1 VIPNIDIKRLRAFLL
16 VAKSGSLRSASSEL
30 HISIPAV
37 SIQIRKLEQELG
49 VELFERNGRKLV
61 LSPTGQMFRAEAE
74 NALEAFNRAIES
86 VLPTASKSGRIS
98 LAMNN
103 DLARYYSGQITTFMK
118 SYPAVDISLRVRGSL
133 GTLGMVVD
141 GDVDIG
147 IGYFGDVP
155 PEIAKRVLGKS
166 SFSLVCSSK
175 HPLARKRHPTLQE
188 IGAHRIIT
196 LPTPTN
202 MGRRIARTFSDAGV
216 NPVGVVEAGN
226 CETSREFAEKG
237 IGVAIIHTAC
247 LGKKWPKG
255 VARIELGTMFGSV
268 DIAVIHRANR
278 RLSRPH
284 VDFLDSIGEP

>member
-1 VIPNIDIKRLRAFLL
+1 MLPNVDIKRLRAFLI
-16 VAKSGSLRSASSEL
+16 VAKNGSLRHAAAQL
-30 HISIPAV
+30 HISIPAI

-49 VELFERNGRKLV
+49 VALFERLGRKLV
-61 LSPTGQMFRAEAE
+61 LTPTGQMFRTEAE
-74 NALEAFNRAIES
+74 TALEAFNRAIES
-86 VLPTASKSGRIS
+86 VSPAASKSGRIS

-103 DLARYYSGQITTFMK
+103 DLARYYSGQITKFMK
-118 SYPAVDISLRVRGSL
+118 SHPAVDISLRVRGSL

-166 SFSLVCSSK
+166 GFSLVCNSR
-175 HPLARKRHPTLQE
+175 HPLAKKRRPTLQE
-188 IGAHRIIT
+188 IAAYRIIT

-247 LGKKWPKG
+247 LGSRWPKSL
-255 VARIELGTMFGSV
+255 ARVDLGGLFGSV
-268 DIAVIHRANR
+268 DIAVIHRASR

-284 VDFLDSIGEP
+284 VDFLGSIGES

>member
-1 VIPNIDIKRLRAFLL
+1 MLPNIDIKRLRAFLL
-16 VAKSGSLRSASSEL
+16 VAQNGSLRHAAATL
-30 HISIPAV
+30 HISIPAI

-49 VELFERNGRKLV
+49 VALFERVGRRLV
-61 LSPTGQMFRAEAE
+61 LTPTGQMFRTEAE

-86 VLPTASKSGRIS
+86 ISPAASKSGRIS

-103 DLARYYSGQITTFMK
+103 DLARYYSTQITRFMK
-118 SYPAVDISLRVRGSL
+118 GHPAVDISLRVRGSL

-141 GDVDIG
+141 GDADIG
-147 IGYFGDVP
+147 IGYFGEVP

-166 SFSLVCSSK
+166 SFSLVCNSK
-175 HPLARKRHPTLQE
+175 HPLARKRRPTLKE
-188 IGAHRIIT
+188 IGAYRIIT
-196 LPTPTN
+196 LPTPTS

-216 NPVGVVEAGN
+216 NPVGVVEAGT

-247 LGKKWPKG
+247 LGNKWPKSL
-255 VARIELGTMFGSV
+255 ARVDLGALFGTV
-268 DIAVIHRANR
+268 DIAVIHRASR